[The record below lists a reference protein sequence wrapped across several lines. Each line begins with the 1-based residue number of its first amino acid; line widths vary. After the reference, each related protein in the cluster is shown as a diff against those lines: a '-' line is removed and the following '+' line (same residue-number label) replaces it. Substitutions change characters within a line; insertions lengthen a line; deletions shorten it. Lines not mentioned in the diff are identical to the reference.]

1 MANREQR
8 GNREARKKPKSKAL
22 KTPASQASPFSRV
35 QGGAE
40 PKKAIGKKS
49 R

>member
-8 GNREARKKPKSKAL
+8 GNREMKKQPKAKQP
-22 KTPASQASPFSRV
+22 KTPTSQASPFSRAP
-35 QGGAE
+35 GTE
-40 PKKAIGKKS
+40 LKKGTGKKG

>member
-8 GNREARKKPKSKAL
+8 GNREMKKQPKAKQP
-22 KTPASQASPFSRV
+22 KTPVAQASPFSRTP
-35 QGGAE
+35 GADL
-40 PKKAIGKKS
+40 KKATGKKG

>member
-8 GNREARKKPKSKAL
+8 GNREMKKQPKAKQP
-22 KTPASQASPFSRV
+22 KTPAAQASPFSRTP
-35 QGGAE
+35 GADL
-40 PKKAIGKKS
+40 KKATGKKG

>member
-8 GNREARKKPKSKAL
+8 GNREKKKPKAKEPKAPP
-22 KTPASQASPFSRV
+22 TQASPFLRG
-35 QGGAE
+35 QGSADL
-40 PKKAIGKKS
+40 KKAAIKKQ

>member
-8 GNREARKKPKSKAL
+8 GNREKKKPKAAKQNAPSAQ
-22 KTPASQASPFSRV
+22 TSPFARGAT
-35 QGGAE
+35 GGDLKSKVT
-40 PKKAIGKKS
+40 KKD

>member
-8 GNREARKKPKSKAL
+8 GNREKKKPKAKQP
-22 KTPASQASPFSRV
+22 KTPASQASPFSRAP
-35 QGGAE
+35 GAE
-40 PKKAIGKKS
+40 LNKAGGKKG

>member
-8 GNREARKKPKSKAL
+8 GNRETKKKPKAKQP
-22 KTPASQASPFSRV
+22 KTPGSQASPFSRAP
-35 QGGAE
+35 GAE
-40 PKKAIGKKS
+40 LKKATDKKS

>member
-8 GNREARKKPKSKAL
+8 GNREMKKQPKAKQP
-22 KTPASQASPFSRV
+22 KTPAAQASPFSRTP
-35 QGGAE
+35 GADL
-40 PKKAIGKKS
+40 KKAAGKKG

>member
-8 GNREARKKPKSKAL
+8 GNREMKKQPKAKQP
-22 KTPASQASPFSRV
+22 KTPAAQASPFSRAPGV
-35 QGGAE
+35 DL
-40 PKKAIGKKS
+40 KKAASKKG

>member
-8 GNREARKKPKSKAL
+8 GNRENKKPKAKQP
-22 KTPASQASPFSRV
+22 KTPAAQASPFSRTA
-35 QGGAE
+35 GAE
-40 PKKAIGKKS
+40 LKKVGGKKA

>member
-8 GNREARKKPKSKAL
+8 GNREKRKPKAEKPKAPVQISSF
-22 KTPASQASPFSRV
+22 TARPQVASNPK
-35 QGGAE
+35 GGT
-40 PKKAIGKKS
+40 GKKG

>member
-8 GNREARKKPKSKAL
+8 GNREKKKPKVKKA
-22 KTPASQASPFSRV
+22 KASTVQASPFSSGRAA
-35 QGGAE
+35 GGPAST
-40 PKKAIGKKS
+40 KK

>member
-8 GNREARKKPKSKAL
+8 GNRELKKKPKAKEL
-22 KTPASQASPFSRV
+22 KTPASQASPFLRA
-35 QGGAE
+35 QGAE
-40 PKKAIGKKS
+40 LKKAGGKKG

>member
-8 GNREARKKPKSKAL
+8 SSREKRKPKAEKPKA
-22 KTPASQASPFSRV
+22 AAAQAAPFARV
-35 QGGAE
+35 QNAGNLKGST
-40 PKKAIGKKS
+40 GKKG

>member
-8 GNREARKKPKSKAL
+8 SSREKRKPKAEKPKAPVQAASFARPQATGNL
-22 KTPASQASPFSRV
+22 KGSA
-35 QGGAE
+35 
-40 PKKAIGKKS
+40 GKKG